1 MNVSQE
7 DHYSEGG
14 IMRKLLVVLSMTFLL
29 GVAHAESLKP
39 QVFECMDSKSFEV
52 NSQCMAN
59 KISSNV
65 TFQQAQQEI
74 VLAAEDNTNNALATV
89 SFYPDLQL
97 IEVVAHR
104 DAAYAKLTR
113 LTDTRSVD

>member
-1 MNVSQE
+1 
-7 DHYSEGG
+7 
-14 IMRKLLVVLSMTFLL
+14 MRKSLVVLSMTLL
-29 GVAHAESLKP
+29 SGVAHAESLKP
-39 QVFECMDSKSFEV
+39 QVFECMDAKSFEV

-89 SFYPDLQL
+89 SFYPKLQL

-104 DAAYAKLTR
+104 DAAFAKVTTV
-113 LTDTRSVD
+113 TDDKLVD